1 MIAQSAVDALFFAR
15 YGVGKLPLMYALVGV
30 AMFATTLGLA
40 TLLARVGRARAFL
53 LIPAIIIVAA
63 LGSRATLEAGAS
75 WVYAALWLVRNV
87 AQVTLILA
95 VWGLAGLVADTRQ
108 AKRFFPVI
116 AAGGVMGLVVGGV
129 VTAPLAATL
138 GSANLLL
145 VWAALIA
152 GTAGL
157 AWRLVR
163 TEGISLA
170 APRARGRGRG
180 SDLTGGLTDV
190 MRSGLLRW
198 MSAANLL
205 ISLLFSLLYSRFQ
218 GSRWRGTPTRTSS
231 PASLASF
238 SRLLWPPPS

>member
-1 MIAQSAVDALFFAR
+1 MIAQSAIDALFFAR
-15 YGVGKLPLMYALVGV
+15 YGVGKLPLMYALVGM
-30 AMFATTLGLA
+30 AMFATTLGVA
-40 TLLARVGRARAFL
+40 TLLARVGRARTFL
-53 LIPAIIIVAA
+53 RIPAVIIVVA
-63 LGSRATLEAGAS
+63 LASRATLEAGAS

-95 VWGLAGLVADTRQ
+95 VWGLAGLVADTRE

-163 TEGISLA
+163 RKAYRL
-170 APRARGRGRG
+170 RHH
-180 SDLTGGLTDV
+180 GL
-190 MRSGLLRW
+190 G
-198 MSAANLL
+198 
-205 ISLLFSLLYSRFQ
+205 
-218 GSRWRGTPTRTSS
+218 
-231 PASLASF
+231 
-238 SRLLWPPPS
+238 

>member
-1 MIAQSAVDALFFAR
+1 MVSQRVLATLRLHRGEGRTVALLVAIAFFADAGIMIAQSAIDALFFAR
-15 YGVGKLPLMYALVGV
+15 YGVGKLPLMYALVGM
-30 AMFATTLGLA
+30 AMFATTLGVA
-40 TLLARVGRARAFL
+40 TLLARVGRARTFL
-53 LIPAIIIVAA
+53 LIPAIIIVVA

-87 AQVTLILA
+87 AGVTLILA

-129 VTAPLAATL
+129 ATAPLAATL

-163 TEGISLA
+163 TKAYRSRLRGL
-170 APRARGRGRG
+170 GRGG
-180 SDLTGGLTDV
+180 ADPISQAA
-190 MRSGLLRW
+190 SP
-198 MSAANLL
+198 MS
-205 ISLLFSLLYSRFQ
+205 
-218 GSRWRGTPTRTSS
+218 
-231 PASLASF
+231 
-238 SRLLWPPPS
+238 